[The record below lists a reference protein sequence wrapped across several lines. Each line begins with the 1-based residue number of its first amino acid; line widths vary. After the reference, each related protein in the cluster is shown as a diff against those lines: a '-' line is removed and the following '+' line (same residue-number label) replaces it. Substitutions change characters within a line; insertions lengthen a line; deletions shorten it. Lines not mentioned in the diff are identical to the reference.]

1 MIGWMAKSL
10 AGHDKDKIYIIIKE
24 TKECVWLC
32 DGNLKKL
39 ENPKCKKSKHVQL
52 IKKSMDEG
60 LVEVLQNENTDDSH
74 KKMNPVQINEMI
86 KRAIKLYKQSL
97 K

>member
-1 MIGWMAKSL
+1 MAKSL
-10 AGHDKDKIYIIIKE
+10 AGHDKDKVYIIIEE
-24 TKECVWLC
+24 TKEYVLLS
-32 DGNLKKL
+32 DGDLKKL
-39 ENPKCKKSKHVQL
+39 ENPKRKKSKHVQL

-60 LVEVLQNENTDDSH
+60 LAEALQHWNTDDGQ

-97 K
+97 